1 MPKPPRS
8 YRRAEDYT
16 KSDSDD
22 EDYDD
27 VNVRS
32 SPKKPRSARSKKSK
46 SQPSRKRQRRDD
58 YGSDVV
64 DDSDDHDEGSFDDS
78 IEESS
83 GSEDE
88 EDSPGPGKRK
98 IRKAARVKVQYA
110 ESDEDAEGSDD
121 AIAQLPAPAQPS
133 LVLKLRIASERLETL
148 RDTGTMSNPRRSTR
162 ATSAIVSQRGTTPA
176 ESLGMAT
183 RRSSRASQHAEPLIA
198 LNDSGK
204 HAHTQGARQ
213 TSYTP
218 ELQSARG
225 ARSKGHKKPPP
236 TVSAIMEVS
245 QEEIPASQDYG
256 EVAES
261 FDRELREFA
270 DEIPKEEAAEESQV
284 EAASPFVSDVQLNQ
298 QEPAEDEADAE
309 EEEEEDDEDEGPI
322 NKNKRKLRVSQ
333 VILPQGLVVSDFS
346 AQSQQKTESPQQRGR
361 EGRRLRPRT
370 RKSQGEASSDFE
382 PAGSGGDE
390 ASSADELQNSPKKN
404 QKSDNDSSSG
414 GGGLRRSR
422 RKPTKRARESSEEE
436 LDRDEIADEA
446 DDLREDRRRN
456 KRPRRNPR
464 NDIVFEGT
472 TLRNRSNRPDYRI
485 FRPEIHQADEEEVVA
500 PSASQRPRRAAG
512 PWRSLFSTLG
522 PFGGAGGPVP
532 VFGGEGAEAAG
543 GADSDSS
550 DDDMAQKMPRGIGG
564 AVGMTPTAGGAPG
577 LFPQTHNADAGAS
590 TAGGLSN
597 FGKVK
602 DKKALADADPLGVDP
617 NVNFDG
623 VGGLEDHI
631 DRLKEMVQL
640 PLMYPHIYQQFKV
653 TPPRGVLFHGPPGT
667 GKTLLARALA
677 SDLSTDGQKI
687 TFYMRKGADALS
699 KWVGEAERQL
709 RLLFEEAR
717 KTQPSIIFF
726 DEIDGLAP
734 VRSSKQE
741 QIHASIVATLLA
753 LMDGMD
759 GRGQVVVIGATN
771 RPDSV
776 DPALRRPGRFDRE
789 FYFPLPNVKARRA
802 ILDIHTKGWE
812 PPLKPEFKDQLA
824 TLTKGYG
831 GADLR
836 SLCTEAA
843 LNAVQGTF
851 PQIYSSKKK
860 LLVDPTQIRVQPK
873 DFMISIN
880 KIVPSSERS
889 AASGASPLKPN
900 VEPLLRE
907 ALARVSA
914 IIDDIIPQKK
924 PTTALEEA
932 MFDDREDENGFEK
945 ETLQREFE
953 SSRINR
959 PRLLISGLEG
969 MGQQYI
975 SAALLA
981 KFEGLHLQSFDMSTL
996 LKDSTRSPEAAIVQ
1010 LFEEVKRHKPS
1021 VIYLPSIDIWYE
1033 TMGQQVIK
1041 TFNGLL
1047 RTLSPTD
1054 PVLVLGVMELRSSE
1068 AQPNQEMMR
1077 ELFSRSRKNY
1087 FLLDRPGEMA
1097 RREFFSK
1104 AMDYI
1109 RQSPAEFPQPENRKR
1124 RILPVLPEAPVVEE
1138 APKTLTKAE
1147 LRAQKKK
1154 DRFTL
1159 NNLKLLIQPV
1169 MDQIKLKYKKFR
1181 APIVEESLI
1190 GYLYDEQDPSIVTT
1204 DLDRAE
1210 IQQLRPYEI
1219 SKDGKGTPVLH
1230 ETATGKQYYN
1240 LEIVTIEKRLSNGY
1254 YKRPEDFLNDIKAL
1268 AKDAKTSGDQERIL
1282 KANEML
1288 TNVEVDMMNLAAIN
1302 PVLVA
1307 ECEAVYNRE
1316 KAREKEQ
1323 NDKAGA
1329 GQEVPIIRP
1338 NVPSNVSNTVTEQS
1352 SGPIHLGEEV
1362 PGPRT
1367 LHPFTPARP
1376 LGPSPLSN
1384 GFTNGSSVPS
1394 RLHDGLELPDSQDN
1408 SLVNPQE
1415 RAGLVQPYA
1424 TPSAPG
1430 TQPYHTHTQTSALT
1444 RMAPGSG
1451 HQDYYNSASSTSS
1464 GHKTSNQ
1471 SHRSSAPFSVIT
1483 NASSNGVR
1491 NDDAPDF
1498 SALPQVEGGS
1508 QLPNTQPPDMYSSQV
1523 SQSSQ
1528 RVMAPPPPSSQPHN
1542 HSFTVQALLN
1552 EPQLIHADPGVLKS
1566 LDDQLIRKSS
1576 GLNVEQLE
1584 QVMANIMDAIW
1595 RTKGDWNRNHAASA
1609 VSDTFNETIRD
1620 IEECQAI
1627 LAPSQDE

>member
-1 MPKPPRS
+1 MPKRS
-8 YRRAEDYT
+8 HSFRRPEDFL

-22 EDYDD
+22 DDYDD
-27 VNVRS
+27 AHVRS
-32 SPKKPRSARSKKSK
+32 SPKKVRSARPKKSK

-58 YGSDVV
+58 YGSDGVV
-64 DDSDDHDEGSFDDS
+64 DDSDDHEEGSFDEDS

-88 EDSPGPGKRK
+88 EDSPGPSKRK
-98 IRKAARVKVQYA
+98 QRKAVRTRRTYV

-121 AIAQLPAPAQPS
+121 AIAHLPEPVASPKKFIIRLSIPS
-133 LVLKLRIASERLETL
+133 EKLEILKA
-148 RDTGTMSNPRRSTR
+148 TGNMSNPRRSTR
-162 ATSAIVSQRGTTPA
+162 ANSARVSVRGMSATPA
-176 ESLGMAT
+176 EGLGMAT
-183 RRSSRASQHAEPLIA
+183 RRSSRASQDQLVA
-198 LNDSGK
+198 LSDSGR
-204 HAHTQGARQ
+204 HTQAQGARQ
-213 TSYTP
+213 TSFTP
-218 ELQSARG
+218 DPQLQSARST
-225 ARSKGHKKPPP
+225 RSRGLKKPPP

-245 QEEIPASQDYG
+245 QEEIPASQEYG
-256 EVAES
+256 EVPES
-261 FDRELREFA
+261 FDRQLREFA
-270 DEIPKEEAAEESQV
+270 EPKEEEGEEPQAG
-284 EAASPFVSDVQLNQ
+284 AASPFVSDVQMEVE
-298 QEPAEDEADAE
+298 QEPAGDEADAE
-309 EEEEEDDEDEGPI
+309 GDEEDDDDEGPI
-322 NKNKRKLRVSQ
+322 NKNKRKLR
-333 VILPQGLVVSDFS
+333 
-346 AQSQQKTESPQQRGR
+346 SQQKTESPPQRGR

-382 PAGSGGDE
+382 PPAGSGGEE
-390 ASSADELQNSPKKN
+390 ASSADELQVSPKKN

-414 GGGLRRSR
+414 GGRLRRSR
-422 RKPTKRARESSEEE
+422 RTATKRSRESSEEE
-436 LDRDEIADEA
+436 HLDPDEIADEA

-456 KRPRRNPR
+456 KRPRRNKHH
-464 NDIVFEGT
+464 DISFEPT

-485 FRPEIHQADEEEVVA
+485 FRPEIHQADEEEADA
-500 PSASQRPRRAAG
+500 PPTSQRPRRGAAG
-512 PWRSLFSTLG
+512 PWRSLFSTMG

-532 VFGGEGAEAAG
+532 IFGGEGAEAAG

-564 AVGMTPTAGGAPG
+564 AVGMTPTAGTAPG

-640 PLMYPHIYQQFKV
+640 PLMYPEIFQTFKV

-677 SDLSTDGQKI
+677 SSISTNGKKV

-759 GRGQVVVIGATN
+759 GRGQVIVIGATN

-824 TLTKGYG
+824 ALTRGYG

-851 PQIYSSKKK
+851 PQIYSSNKK
-860 LLVDPTQIRVQPK
+860 LLIDPSQIRVKAK
-873 DFMISIN
+873 DFMISVN

-889 AASGASPLKPN
+889 AASGASALKPN
-900 VEPLLRE
+900 IEPLLRD
-907 ALARVSA
+907 ALAKVSA
-914 IIDDIIPQKK
+914 LIDEIIPQKK

-932 MFDDREDENGFEK
+932 MFDDRDDENGFEK
-945 ETLQREFE
+945 ENLQREFE

-969 MGQQYI
+969 MGQSYI
-975 SAALLA
+975 SGALLA
-981 KFEGLHLQSFDMSTL
+981 KFEGLHVQSFDMSTL
-996 LKDSTRSPEAAIVQ
+996 LKDSTRSPEAAVVQ

-1054 PVLVLGVMELRSSE
+1054 PVLVLGVMELRSNQAS
-1068 AQPNQEMMR
+1068 PNQEMMR

-1087 FLLDRPGEMA
+1087 FLLDRPGETA
-1097 RREFFSK
+1097 RREFFVK
-1104 AMDYI
+1104 AMKYI
-1109 RQSPAEFPQPENRKR
+1109 QQSPAEFPQPENRKR

-1138 APKTLTKAE
+1138 EAKPPSKAE
-1147 LRAQKKK
+1147 LKAQKKK

-1181 APIVEESLI
+1181 APIIDPALI
-1190 GYLYDEQDPSIVTT
+1190 GYLYDEQDPSVFTT
-1204 DLDRAE
+1204 DLDHTE
-1210 IQQLRPYEI
+1210 VQQLRPYEI
-1219 SKDGKGTPVLH
+1219 AKDSKGTALLH
-1230 ETATGKQYYN
+1230 ESATGKQYYN

-1254 YKRPEDFLNDIKAL
+1254 YKRPKDFLNDVRAL
-1268 AKDAKTSGDQERIL
+1268 AKDAKTSGDQDRTL

-1288 TNVEVDMMNLAAIN
+1288 ANVEVDMMNLEAIN

-1316 KAREKEQ
+1316 LAREKEQ
-1323 NDKAGA
+1323 VDKAGQA
-1329 GQEVPIIRP
+1329 QEEGYEVPIIRP
-1338 NVPSNVSNTVTEQS
+1338 NVPPNVSNTVTDQS
-1352 SGPIHLGEEV
+1352 TGPVHLGEDV
-1362 PGPRT
+1362 PGPRM
-1367 LHPFTPARP
+1367 LQPFTPGRP

-1384 GFTNGSSVPS
+1384 GLTNGSSVPS
-1394 RLHDGLELPDSQDN
+1394 RVQEEPEMPDSQEN
-1408 SLVNPQE
+1408 SLMNLQG
-1415 RAGLVQPYA
+1415 RAGFVQPYA
-1424 TPSAPG
+1424 TPSAQG

-1444 RMAPGSG
+1444 RLAPGSG

-1483 NASSNGVR
+1483 NTSSNGVR

-1508 QLPNTQPPDMYSSQV
+1508 QLPNTQPPDMFSSQQ

-1528 RVMAPPPPSSQPHN
+1528 RAMGPPPPSSQPH

-1552 EPQLIHADPGVLKS
+1552 EPQLIQADPAMLKS
-1566 LDDQLIRKSS
+1566 LDDQMVRKSS

-1584 QVMANIMDAIW
+1584 QVMASIMDAIW
-1595 RTKGDWNRNHAASA
+1595 RTKGDYNRNHAASA